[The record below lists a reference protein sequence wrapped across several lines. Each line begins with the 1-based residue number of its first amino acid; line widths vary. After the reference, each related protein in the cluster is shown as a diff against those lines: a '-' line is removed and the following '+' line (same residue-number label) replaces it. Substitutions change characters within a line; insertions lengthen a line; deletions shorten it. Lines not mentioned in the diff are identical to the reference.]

1 MLESQWQD
9 LLRVLDGELLSPLP
23 VGLIVD
29 CPWLPGWTGEMTI
42 LDYLSSESH
51 WFDANMKVI
60 EEFPEMWVLPG
71 FWSEYGMCTEP
82 SSFGCRCTW
91 PDDEFPFPHTMM
103 DSLEGIDALEKPDCR
118 TDGLPPLVIKRLQ
131 HMLPKIEAAGHKV
144 RFATARGP
152 LNIATYLLGHTE
164 SMMAVIT
171 DPEPMHKLMQVVTDY
186 LVDWLRYQKECFP
199 TIEGIFVLDDLIGFL
214 DEATFQQFV
223 VPYMKQLCDAID
235 VPVKMLHND
244 ADGRITAKYMTE
256 MGFNIFNFSFNHSLP
271 EMREACGPDVVL
283 LGNLPPRD
291 VLAGGT
297 ADDVRT
303 GIKAMLDSIDDHRRL
318 IVSVGGGAPP
328 GAPTE
333 NIVAMLEAAGLR

>member
-1 MLESQWQD
+1 
-9 LLRVLDGELLSPLP
+9 
-23 VGLIVD
+23 
-29 CPWLPGWTGEMTI
+29 
-42 LDYLSSESH
+42 
-51 WFDANMKVI
+51 
-60 EEFPEMWVLPG
+60 
-71 FWSEYGMCTEP
+71 
-82 SSFGCRCTW
+82 
-91 PDDEFPFPHTMM
+91 
-103 DSLEGIDALEKPDCR
+103 
-118 TDGLPPLVIKRLQ
+118 
-131 HMLPKIEAAGHKV
+131 
-144 RFATARGP
+144 
-152 LNIATYLLGHTE
+152 
-164 SMMAVIT
+164 
-171 DPEPMHKLMQVVTDY
+171 
-186 LVDWLRYQKECFP
+186 
-199 TIEGIFVLDDLIGFL
+199 
-214 DEATFQQFV
+214 
-223 VPYMKQLCDAID
+223 
-235 VPVKMLHND
+235 VKMLHND